1 MSSARLLRIS
11 IIFLFA
17 TTLPTTVLASVTVD
31 FDKSADF
38 SKYESFAWKK
48 GTPAKD
54 ALMEKRIRDAVEQE
68 LQANGLTQVETAP
81 DLYVVT
87 HASSKT
93 ERHVQVDNLGY
104 AGYGRRGWYPHGPTS
119 VNVYEIPIGT
129 LMVDLVDG
137 KTNELVWRG
146 LAEKTLSDKPQ
157 KVAKLIYKVVK
168 KMFKKFPPKK

>member
-11 IIFLFA
+11 AIFLFA
-17 TTLPTTVLASVTVD
+17 TGLSTTVLASVTVD
-31 FDKSADF
+31 FDKNADF
-38 SKYESFAWKK
+38 PNYKTFAWKK
-48 GTPAKD
+48 GTPAKGE
-54 ALMEKRIRDAVEQE
+54 LMEKRIGDAVEQE
-68 LQANGLTQVETAP
+68 LQVKGLTQVESAP

-93 ERHVQVDNLGY
+93 ERQVQVDNLGY
-104 AGYGRRGWYPHGPTS
+104 AGYGWRGWHPRGPTS